1 MNWPPRDVRGSPI
14 FYPVIPK
21 LVAIAGPLTGSSF
34 SLSGHEAY
42 VGRAPYNW
50 LTINSLTVSR
60 QHILL
65 ERHDENGAWQVTDL
79 DSHNGTFVNDVPVKQ
94 RVLGNGDTIRVG
106 DSHFVFVTEEEALSR
121 QDDTPAAET
130 ILDTRSFIAMD
141 HGSPFL
147 QPPLVTATKPERHLN
162 ALLRISAAVQ
172 SVRTLQTLEEELLAK
187 IFDILP
193 AERAVIYWRDGSGVM
208 ALASRSRDTGKST
221 QAPNPTPSM
230 VNQVVSAGVS
240 ILGEDVTPSGRISLV
255 AAPLVLAMQ
264 VRGVLYLEG
273 MASAPFTREHVDLA
287 NAVATLAAAA
297 ADNLVHLQQLQSDRR
312 RLLDEAALMNEMVG
326 ESSALRKVQELIR
339 RVAPADST
347 VLVLGENGTGKELA
361 ARAVHRGS
369 SRRDQP
375 FVAINCATLKDA
387 LLESEL
393 FGHEKGSF
401 TGAIAQKKGRIEIAE
416 GGTLF
421 LDEIGELEPQLQAK
435 LLRVLQER
443 EFERV
448 GGNRTLKANV
458 RVVAATNRD
467 IRQAVKEGKFREDL
481 YYRLN
486 VVSFEM
492 PALRNRKEDIPLLA
506 AHFISRFKARVNRPV
521 DGIGDEAR
529 ALLMRHDWPGNVREL
544 ENTIERAMVLGSSGL
559 ILPEDLPESLLE
571 SEPDPD
577 SPLPAYHQGVQA
589 AKRRQILEAIQ
600 QAGGNISEAART
612 LGVHP
617 NYLHRLVTKLG
628 LRTQLTR

>member
-1 MNWPPRDVRGSPI
+1 MT
-14 FYPVIPK
+14 PK

-34 SLSGHEAY
+34 SLPGREAY
-42 VGRAPYNW
+42 LGRAPYNW

-60 QHILL
+60 QHLL
-65 ERHDENGAWQVTDL
+65 IEETAAGAWQVSDL
-79 DSHNGTFVNDVPVKQ
+79 DSHNGTFVNDVPIKQ
-94 RVLGNGDTIRVG
+94 RVLANGDTIRAG
-106 DSHFVFVTEEEALSR
+106 DSHFVFVTQEEDLSR
-121 QDDTPAAET
+121 PEDAPAAET
-130 ILDTRSFIAMD
+130 ILDTRSFMAVD

-147 QPPLVTATKPERHLN
+147 QPPPATATKAERHLN
-162 ALLRISAAVQ
+162 ALLRMSAAVQ
-172 SVRTLQTLEEELLAK
+172 TARTLEALEEELLAR

-193 AERAVIYWRDGSGVM
+193 AERAMIFWRDGSGV
-208 ALASRSRDTGKST
+208 ALMASRARNMAA
-221 QAPNPTPSM
+221 APKAPTAIPAM
-230 VNQVVSAGVS
+230 VSQVVSAGVS
-240 ILGEDVTPSGRISLV
+240 ILGEDSTPQSKVPLV
-255 AAPLVLAMQ
+255 AAPLVLGMM

-273 MASAPFTREHVDLA
+273 MAAKPFTREHLDLA
-287 NAVATLAAAA
+287 NAIATLAAAA
-297 ADNLVHLQQLQSDRR
+297 CDNLVNLQQLQSDRR
-312 RLLDEAALMNEMVG
+312 RLQDEAGLMNEMVG
-326 ESSALRKVQELIR
+326 ESAALRKVQDLIR
-339 RVAPADST
+339 RVAPAETT

-361 ARAVHRGS
+361 AKAIHRGS
-369 SRRDQP
+369 PRRDKP

-401 TGAIAQKKGRIEIAE
+401 TSAVAQKKGRVEVAE

-421 LDEIGELEPQLQAK
+421 LDEIGELEPPLQAK

-443 EFERV
+443 EYERV
-448 GGNRTLKANV
+448 GGNRTLKADV
-458 RVVAATNRD
+458 RVIAATNRD
-467 IRQAVKEGKFREDL
+467 IRQAVREGKFREDL
-481 YYRLN
+481 FYRLN

-506 AHFISRFKARVNRPV
+506 THFISRFKARVNRPV

-544 ENTIERAMVLGSSGL
+544 ENTIERAMVLGSSGM

-571 SEPDPD
+571 SEPDP
-577 SPLPAYHQGVQA
+577 SMPLPAYHQVVQE
-589 AKRRQILEAIQ
+589 AKRKQILEAIQ
-600 QAGGNISEAART
+600 QAGGNISEAARS

-628 LRTQLTR
+628 LRNQLPR

>member
-1 MNWPPRDVRGSPI
+1 MT
-14 FYPVIPK
+14 PK

-34 SLSGHEAY
+34 SLPGREAY

-60 QHILL
+60 QHLL
-65 ERHDENGAWQVTDL
+65 IEQSENNEWRLTDL
-79 DSHNGTFVNDVPVKQ
+79 DSHNGTFVNEMPVKQ
-94 RVLGNGDTIRVG
+94 RVLVNGDTIRAG
-106 DSHFVFVTEEEALSR
+106 DSHFVFVTQEEDLSR
-121 QDDTPAAET
+121 PDDTPAAET
-130 ILDTRSFIAMD
+130 IIDTRSFIAVD

-147 QPPLVTATKPERHLN
+147 QPPPVTATKAEKHLN
-162 ALLRISAAVQ
+162 ALLRMSTAVQ
-172 SVRTLQTLEEELLAK
+172 SARTLETLESELLAR

-193 AERAVIYWRDGSGVM
+193 AERAVLYWRDGSGLTI
-208 ALASRSRDTGKST
+208 LASRSKDGTPVSSHKSPG
-221 QAPNPTPSM
+221 ALPPM

-240 ILGEDVTPSGRISLV
+240 ILGEDSSPQGRIPLV
-255 AAPLVLAMQ
+255 AAPLFTAMQ

-273 MASAPFTREHVDLA
+273 VRTAPFSREHVDLA
-287 NAVATLAAAA
+287 NAIATLAAAA
-297 ADNLVHLQQLQSDRR
+297 ADNVVNLQALQSDRR
-312 RLLDEAALMNEMVG
+312 RLLDEAGFLHEMVG
-326 ESSALRKVQELIR
+326 ESAALRKVQDLIR
-339 RVAPADST
+339 RVASAETT
-347 VLVLGENGTGKELA
+347 VLILGENGTGKELA
-361 ARAVHRGS
+361 ARAIHRGS
-369 SRRDQP
+369 PRREKP

-401 TGAIAQKKGRIEIAE
+401 TGAIAQKKGRIEMAE

-448 GGNRTLKANV
+448 GGNRTLKADV

-467 IRQAVKEGKFREDL
+467 IRQAVKDSKFREDL
-481 YYRLN
+481 FYRLN
-486 VVSFEM
+486 VVSLEM
-492 PALRNRKEDIPLLA
+492 PPLRQRKDDIPLLA
-506 AHFISRFKARVNRPV
+506 AHFMARFRSRVNRPV
-521 DGIGDEAR
+521 EGISDEAR
-529 ALLMRHDWPGNVREL
+529 ALLLRHDWPGNVREL
-544 ENTIERAMVLGSSGL
+544 ENTIERAMVLGSTAE

-571 SEPDPD
+571 SEPDA
-577 SPLPAYHQGVQA
+577 SLPLPVYHQAVQE
-589 AKRRQILEAIQ
+589 AKRKQILDAIQ
-600 QAGGNISEAART
+600 VAGGNISEAARA

-628 LRTQLTR
+628 LRSQLSR